1 MYRTRYRILSLLTP
15 ETNANRFFWDFHW
28 LEIWRNH
35 LFPSMGPNGGSVAM
49 DSGKKVV
56 CISNDKT
63 GFLPLFNNRLV
74 PSLDDLLTD
83 RDMEAGGPPGR
94 ISGL

>member
-1 MYRTRYRILSLLTP
+1 
-15 ETNANRFFWDFHW
+15 
-28 LEIWRNH
+28 
-35 LFPSMGPNGGSVAM
+35 M